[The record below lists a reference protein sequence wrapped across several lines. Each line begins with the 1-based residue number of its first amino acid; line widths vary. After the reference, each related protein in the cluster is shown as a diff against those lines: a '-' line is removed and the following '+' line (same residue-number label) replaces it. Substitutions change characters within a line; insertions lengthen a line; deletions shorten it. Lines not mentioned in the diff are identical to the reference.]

1 MIVCRCRECGTIL
14 LFTID
19 AVHGH
24 VSSMHKMNWGTYKAR
39 YLSQDDPPVKK
50 ERASGSAG
58 CKKKVGVMACKDENT
73 ATENGSLANGSARSD
88 QSGKQNGSMENGD
101 ILSAV
106 KKSHR

>member
-1 MIVCRCRECGTIL
+1 VCRCRECGTIL

-19 AVHGH
+19 TVHGH

-39 YLSQDDPPVKK
+39 YLSQDDPPVKT

-58 CKKKVGVMACKDENT
+58 YKKKVGVMAYKDENST
-73 ATENGSLANGSARSD
+73 TENGSRSD